1 MTTQEKH
8 QADSSKKPSS
18 SGGAAPVSNP
28 FLAMTASSPTADA
41 SKGTKGD
48 MLDLFASEE
57 SAAVVSK
64 SPAEDLFSLASGP
77 TAATGDAASS
87 NPFAD
92 ILSSMG
98 PVSVAGQT
106 NAGAVTGGNAFA
118 TSDNFAA
125 AFGSSSTSNIG
136 NVPFF
141 SSFHL
146 LFAFSFWLLFITI
159 TTLLSI
165 WILTFVA

>member
-8 QADSSKKPSS
+8 QADSTKKPSS
-18 SGGAAPVSNP
+18 SGGGAPVSNP

-41 SKGTKGD
+41 SKGGKSD
-48 MLDLFASEE
+48 ILDLFANNSEE
-57 SAAVVSK
+57 SAPSK
-64 SPAEDLFSLASGP
+64 SPGEDLFSLASGP

-92 ILSSMG
+92 ILTSMG
-98 PVSVAGQT
+98 PVPGQT
-106 NAGAVTGGNAFA
+106 NPVTGGNAFA

-136 NVPFF
+136 NVHFF
-141 SSFHL
+141 FFL
-146 LFAFSFWLLFITI
+146 GF
-159 TTLLSI
+159 
-165 WILTFVA
+165 